1 MPRTT
6 RQVDEVSHTGSDDD
20 ALNEVVAVPYAPAA
34 TPAPQVL
41 QPATKNAKIKGTWTF
56 YYGGEKYDFVDG
68 YRYDLPVE
76 VFEYLKRA
84 GNIYDTL

>member
-6 RQVDEVSHTGSDDD
+6 SASP
-20 ALNEVVAVPYAPAA
+20 VVMSEDMEATAFVPQH

-41 QPATKNAKIKGTWTF
+41 QPATRNAKVKGTWLF
-56 YYGGEKYDFVDG
+56 HYGSDKYDFVDG
-68 YRYDLPVE
+68 QRYDLPVE
-76 VFEYLKRA
+76 VFEYLKRS

>member
-6 RQVDEVSHTGSDDD
+6 RTELVVTPEEEV
-20 ALNEVVAVPYAPAA
+20 EVAYVPQNSPAPE
-34 TPAPQVL
+34 PQVL
-41 QPATKNAKIKGTWTF
+41 QPAMKNAKIKGTWTF
-56 YYGGEKYDFVDG
+56 FYGSDKYDFVDG
-68 YRYDLPVE
+68 QRYDIPLD

>member
-1 MPRTT
+1 MPRVT
-6 RQVDEVSHTGSDDD
+6 RPADVLSHDD
-20 ALNEVVAVPYAPAA
+20 ANTDDVVVVPYAPEA

-41 QPATKNAKIKGTWTF
+41 QPSTKNAKIKGTWIF
-56 YYGGEKYDFVDG
+56 HYGGEKYDFVDG
-68 YRYDLPVE
+68 YRYDLPLE

>member
-1 MPRTT
+1 ML
-6 RQVDEVSHTGSDDD
+6 SHDD
-20 ALNEVVAVPYAPAA
+20 ADTNDVVVVPYAPEA

-41 QPATKNAKIKGTWTF
+41 QPSTKNVKIKGTWIF
-56 YYGGEKYDFVDG
+56 FYGGEKYDFVDG
-68 YRYDLPVE
+68 YRYDLPLE